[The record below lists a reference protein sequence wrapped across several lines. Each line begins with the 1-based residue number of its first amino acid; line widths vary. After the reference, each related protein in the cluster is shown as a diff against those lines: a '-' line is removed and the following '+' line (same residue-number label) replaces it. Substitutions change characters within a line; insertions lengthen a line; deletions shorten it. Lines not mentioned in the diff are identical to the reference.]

1 MDAHGHACPGRTWRF
16 IRPLFWL
23 TCFLEQFNSHLFPC
37 YGWDGVLN
45 PGFARTRKELLLFFF
60 FRQTFVVFCG
70 RNNFPPNTSKCKSH
84 HAMRHAAVAP
94 ETPDRYRN
102 WRPQCCTRPWTLF
115 IVFIN
120 MKTLGT
126 VSYAA
131 SLRSVIP
138 SVHERLFLSIFK
150 RTFESWKKCR
160 ESRSSRRHQWKRAR
174 RFHERWLF
182 EGRMSSLLFTDDGCY
197 SSFIQRLTS
206 GRY

>member
-1 MDAHGHACPGRTWRF
+1 MLWVIWCGKSWIRTHTERTSPVF
-16 IRPLFWL
+16 LLSSPFVKPLWSFVQE
-23 TCFLEQFNSHLFPC
+23 TIS
-37 YGWDGVLN
+37 
-45 PGFARTRKELLLFFF
+45 
-60 FRQTFVVFCG
+60 RQIL
-70 RNNFPPNTSKCKSH
+70 SKCKSH

-131 SLRSVIP
+131 FLRSVIP

-150 RTFESWKKCR
+150 RTFESWKKSR

-197 SSFIQRLTS
+197 SSFIRRLTS